1 MRCNYKETTN
11 GKVKTTD
18 TERRKKNQKRR
29 ENGRGNRSGG
39 VGDRGAKGS
48 VPLFGNQLRCVISA
62 GRGS

>member
-18 TERRKKNQKRR
+18 TERSNQNKKCR
-29 ENGRGNRSGG
+29 ENGRGNRGDG